1 MQIAKDGTVFSYGNS
16 FYTGALPSSS
26 PLKKRDFKDAVTAVS
41 GASSI
46 LDLGVSADGATAEA
60 TDRIETYTIKGTS
73 GAVSDP
79 EARLVYFVQS
89 DGTLALTWRVETDVS
104 SDWLLSYVN
113 AETTDQ
119 IHGVVNYV
127 SQAVDIDATYLV

>member
-1 MQIAKDGTVFSYGNS
+1 M
-16 FYTGALPSSS
+16 PSSS
-26 PLKKRDFKDAVTAVS
+26 PLKKRDFKDAVTALS
-41 GASSI
+41 GASSV

-60 TDRIETYTIKGTS
+60 TDRIETYSIKGTS

-79 EARLVYFVQS
+79 EARLVYFVTS

-119 IHGVVNYV
+119 VHGVVNYV

>member
-1 MQIAKDGTVFSYGNS
+1 M
-16 FYTGALPSSS
+16 PSSS
-26 PLKKRDFKDAVTAVS
+26 PLKKRDFKDAVTALS

-46 LDLGVSADGATAEA
+46 LDLGVSSDGAAAEA
-60 TDRIETYTIKGTS
+60 TDRIETYKITGTS

-79 EARLVYFVQS
+79 EARLVYYVKN

-113 AETTDQ
+113 ADTTEEV
-119 IHGVVNYV
+119 HGVINYV
-127 SQAVDIDATYLV
+127 SQAVDVDATYLV

>member
-1 MQIAKDGTVFSYGNS
+1 M
-16 FYTGALPSSS
+16 PSSS
-26 PLKKRDFKDAVTAVS
+26 PLKKRDFKDAVTALS

-60 TDRIETYTIKGTS
+60 TDRIETYSIKGTS

-79 EARLVYFVQS
+79 EARLVYYVQS

-119 IHGVVNYV
+119 VHSVINYV